1 MRNTTTKQRNYNRKR
16 ETTMNNT
23 ITVET
28 PIIFKHTINLK
39 DYPEFNQM
47 SEEVIKNF
55 LTGMAVSV
63 FELKEMEK
71 KVNKYNNGSYC
82 EVVA

>member
-1 MRNTTTKQRNYNRKR
+1 MRNTMTKQRNYNRKR
-16 ETTMNNT
+16 EIIVNNL
-23 ITVET
+23 ILET
-28 PIIFKHTINLK
+28 PIVFKHTINLN

-47 SEEVIKNF
+47 SEEVIKTF
-55 LTGMAVSV
+55 LTGMVVAV

-82 EVVA
+82 EVIV

>member
-1 MRNTTTKQRNYNRKR
+1 MNNITKKKNYNRKR
-16 ETTMNNT
+16 ATTMNNT
-23 ITVET
+23 LTVET

-47 SEEVIKNF
+47 SEEVIKTF
-55 LTGMAVSV
+55 LTGMVVAV
-63 FELKEMEK
+63 FELKETEK

>member
-1 MRNTTTKQRNYNRKR
+1 
-16 ETTMNNT
+16 MNNT
-23 ITVET
+23 LTVET
-28 PIIFKHTINLK
+28 PIVFKHTINLN

-55 LTGMAVSV
+55 LTGMVVKA

-71 KVNKYNNGSYC
+71 KVNKHNNGSFV

>member
-1 MRNTTTKQRNYNRKR
+1 MKNTITKKKNYNRKR
-16 ETTMNNT
+16 AITMNNT
-23 ITVET
+23 LTVET
-28 PIIFKHTINLK
+28 PIIFKHTINLN
-39 DYPEFNQM
+39 DYPEFNQL
-47 SEEVIKNF
+47 SEEKIKTF
-55 LTGMAVSV
+55 LTEMVMAV

>member
-1 MRNTTTKQRNYNRKR
+1 MMNNITKKKNYNRKR
-16 ETTMNNT
+16 ATTMNNT
-23 ITVET
+23 LTVET

-47 SEEVIKNF
+47 SEEVIKTF
-55 LTGMAVSV
+55 LTGMVVAV
-63 FELKEMEK
+63 FELKETEK

>member
-1 MRNTTTKQRNYNRKR
+1 MKNTITKKKNYNRKR

-23 ITVET
+23 LTVET
-28 PIIFKHTINLK
+28 PIIFKHTINLN
-39 DYPEFNQM
+39 DYPEFNQL
-47 SEEVIKNF
+47 SEEKIKTF
-55 LTGMAVSV
+55 LTEMVMAV